1 MSVPGLDGAVQ
12 LVGVG
17 EVGEVG
23 EVGGEGSPALLHPE
37 EGGDKH
43 PGTSRESP
51 HLR

>member
-17 EVGEVG
+17 EM
-23 EVGGEGSPALLHPE
+23 GGEGPPVLLHPE

>member
-17 EVGEVG
+17 EVRS
-23 EVGGEGSPALLHPE
+23 EGSPALLHPD
-37 EGGDKH
+37 EGGDKD
-43 PGTSRESP
+43 PGVSRESP